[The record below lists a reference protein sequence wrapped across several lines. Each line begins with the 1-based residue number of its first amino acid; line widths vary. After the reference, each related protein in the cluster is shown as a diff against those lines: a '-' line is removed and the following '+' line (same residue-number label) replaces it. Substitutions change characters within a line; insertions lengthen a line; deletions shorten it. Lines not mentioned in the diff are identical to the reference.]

1 VRSGPGEARTILL
14 LHIISVRP
22 SNQPLMV
29 RTFLKVYMELGSYFF
44 VSRTNKRHHHHPG
57 AGSQNKLSGW
67 VDSDFASDID
77 TGKSMTGYLMVLNGG
92 PISWKASRQGD
103 KGGVFVRAVVRR
115 SSSLQRASQAG
126 QEVLY
131 LRALLKGFAY
141 LQHGPTE
148 IWGDNAYCILVSENP
163 ANRERSR
170 HVDVRVHFLQDM
182 VRDGSVKLIKC
193 ACTQNVADALTKSL
207 PRPAFHKHREFLK
220 GTAQSFSAFF
230 ASAYQPAVPAYVTNQ
245 LCRPTSRKGAAFPS
259 SKPLQSVSVDR

>member
-1 VRSGPGEARTILL
+1 
-14 LHIISVRP
+14 
-22 SNQPLMV
+22 
-29 RTFLKVYMELGSYFF
+29 
-44 VSRTNKRHHHHPG
+44 
-57 AGSQNKLSGW
+57 
-67 VDSDFASDID
+67 
-77 TGKSMTGYLMVLNGG
+77 MTGYLMVLNGG

-170 HVDVRVHFLQDM
+170 HVDVRVHFLRDM
-182 VRDGSVKLIKC
+182 VRDGSAKLIKC
-193 ACTQNVADALTKSL
+193 AGTQNVADALAKSL

-220 GTAQSFSAFF
+220 NTAQSFSAFF
-230 ASAYQPAVPAYVTNQ
+230 LATF
-245 LCRPTSRKGAAFPS
+245 AAFGG
-259 SKPLQSVSVDR
+259 VHNE